1 MNPSHKLKEG
11 VETVPNFFEENK
23 KSPYG
28 EYLPV
33 RGLSIET
40 LKKFGARTNPDTGE
54 FFFDFYTYGT
64 KELGAVKK
72 RTTGKDFPFF
82 FKNNKTFNQLSH
94 FGANLFSGGK
104 YITVTEGEFDAM
116 SAFEMNGS
124 SFPVVSVKN
133 GVSTKYTQEDINYLE
148 GFERVYVCFDADE
161 PGKLGA
167 EHLAQSLSKNKAY
180 IVKLDPKLGK
190 DANDYLQKKLFKEFN
205 SAWWAAKP
213 YAPDDLIFGSD
224 TLSLI
229 EDTEEASSI
238 PYPWEGLNDLLHG
251 ARKGELVVV
260 TAGSGTGKC
269 FGKGTPVIKYDG
281 TIIPVEEVRD
291 GDVLLGPD
299 SRKRVV
305 SGTIKGY
312 GGLYLIEQL
321 NGNSYVVNEEHILCI
336 WNCKRNKYVNISV
349 KDFLQSSSTF
359 IKVAKGYK
367 STCVSFQKGK
377 EKLYIDPYWFGLW
390 LGDGISANT
399 GITTRDKEIIEYI
412 KRYSVRLDL
421 YPYVYED
428 NYYLSSDKGNSNPI
442 VYFLNKWDIKN
453 NKHIPHHYKIASE
466 QDRLLLLAGLLDSDG
481 HLCNGL
487 NTFEITQK
495 NKRLSK
501 DIIFLARSLGFSVS
515 CTTCLKSC
523 QTGAVGEY
531 ERMFIS
537 GDVNRVPTK
546 LKRKQATERKQI
558 KNVLHTGIKVSY
570 VGKGDYF
577 GFCVDKDHKFLLEDF
592 TVVHNSETVREIALN
607 VRKTTNEKIGLIFLE
622 ESLKRTVETLV
633 GMELGKNL
641 RLPENQKTPF
651 EEKQKA
657 WEALFK
663 DDEERIVF
671 WKHFGSNT
679 IEKVVSTIRYM
690 AVNFGARFIVLD
702 HISIIVSG
710 QQLAGGDERRTFDL
724 IMTELRTL
732 VQELDISL
740 FLVSHLKR
748 PDGTPHEEGAA
759 TSLAQLRGSGA
770 IGHLADIAIG
780 LERNGQAEDPWDRN
794 VTTIRVLKN
803 RFTGETGPACKVVWH
818 RDTGRLEEVTR
829 ENEED
834 IKQSFYRKINYV
846 VDDKNEKD
854 DV

>member
-1 MNPSHKLKEG
+1 MNSPTPTPTDSKTDGPKEPCIFEGCNSSDGLQPYVQTKAPYRRYFYCFVCKRTTLNPSHKLKDG
-11 VETVPNFFEENK
+11 KEEYENILYIPNK
-23 KSPYG
+23 KEFMFVTP
-28 EYLPV
+28 L

-40 LKKFGARTNPDTGE
+40 LSKFGVRTNPDTE
-54 FFFDFYTYGT
+54 EVFFDYYTYDT
-64 KELGAVKK
+64 KKLGAEK
-72 RTTGKDFPFF
+72 RRTRDKNFRFDY
-82 FKNNKTFNQLSH
+82 KNNKTFRDLSL
-94 FGANLFSGGK
+94 FGANLFQGGK

-133 GVSTKYTQEDINYLE
+133 GATSKFTQEDINYLE

-205 SAWWAAKP
+205 STWWAAKP

-260 TAGSGTGKC
+260 TAGSGTGK
-269 FGKGTPVIKYDG
+269 
-281 TIIPVEEVRD
+281 
-291 GDVLLGPD
+291 
-299 SRKRVV
+299 
-305 SGTIKGY
+305 
-312 GGLYLIEQL
+312 
-321 NGNSYVVNEEHILCI
+321 
-336 WNCKRNKYVNISV
+336 
-349 KDFLQSSSTF
+349 
-359 IKVAKGYK
+359 
-367 STCVSFQKGK
+367 
-377 EKLYIDPYWFGLW
+377 
-390 LGDGISANT
+390 
-399 GITTRDKEIIEYI
+399 
-412 KRYSVRLDL
+412 
-421 YPYVYED
+421 
-428 NYYLSSDKGNSNPI
+428 
-442 VYFLNKWDIKN
+442 
-453 NKHIPHHYKIASE
+453 
-466 QDRLLLLAGLLDSDG
+466 
-481 HLCNGL
+481 
-487 NTFEITQK
+487 
-495 NKRLSK
+495 
-501 DIIFLARSLGFSVS
+501 
-515 CTTCLKSC
+515 
-523 QTGAVGEY
+523 
-531 ERMFIS
+531 
-537 GDVNRVPTK
+537 
-546 LKRKQATERKQI
+546 
-558 KNVLHTGIKVSY
+558 
-570 VGKGDYF
+570 
-577 GFCVDKDHKFLLEDF
+577 
-592 TVVHNSETVREIALN
+592 SETVREIALN

-710 QQLAGGDERRTFDL
+710 QSLGGDERRTFDL

-829 ENEED
+829 DNEED
-834 IKQSFYRKINYV
+834 IKQAFYKKINYV
-846 VDDKNEKD
+846 MDEKNEKD

>member
-1 MNPSHKLKEG
+1 MNSLTTDKTDGSKEPCIFEGCNSSDGLQPYVQTKAPYRRYFYCFVCKRTTLNPSYKLKDGLQMVTVSLEG
-11 VETVPNFFEENK
+11 NGRI
-23 KSPYG
+23 SSG
-28 EYLPV
+28 EYLSI
-33 RGLSIET
+33 RGLSVET
-40 LKKFGARTNPDTGE
+40 LEKFGVRTNPDTE
-54 FFFDFYTYGT
+54 EVFFDYYTYDT
-64 KELGAVKK
+64 KELGAEK
-72 RTTGKDFPFF
+72 RRTKDKNFRFDYM
-82 FKNNKTFNQLSH
+82 NNKTFRDLSL

-133 GVSTKYTQEDINYLE
+133 GATSKFTQEDINYLE
-148 GFERVYVCFDADE
+148 GFERVYVCFDADD

-213 YAPDDLIFGSD
+213 YAPDDLVFGSD
-224 TLSLI
+224 TFSLI
-229 EDTEEASSI
+229 QDTEEASSI

-260 TAGSGTGKC
+260 TAGSGLGK
-269 FGKGTPVIKYDG
+269 T
-281 TIIPVEEVRD
+281 
-291 GDVLLGPD
+291 
-299 SRKRVV
+299 
-305 SGTIKGY
+305 
-312 GGLYLIEQL
+312 
-321 NGNSYVVNEEHILCI
+321 
-336 WNCKRNKYVNISV
+336 
-349 KDFLQSSSTF
+349 
-359 IKVAKGYK
+359 
-367 STCVSFQKGK
+367 
-377 EKLYIDPYWFGLW
+377 
-390 LGDGISANT
+390 
-399 GITTRDKEIIEYI
+399 EI
-412 KRYSVRLDL
+412 
-421 YPYVYED
+421 
-428 NYYLSSDKGNSNPI
+428 
-442 VYFLNKWDIKN
+442 
-453 NKHIPHHYKIASE
+453 
-466 QDRLLLLAGLLDSDG
+466 
-481 HLCNGL
+481 
-487 NTFEITQK
+487 
-495 NKRLSK
+495 
-501 DIIFLARSLGFSVS
+501 
-515 CTTCLKSC
+515 
-523 QTGAVGEY
+523 
-531 ERMFIS
+531 
-537 GDVNRVPTK
+537 
-546 LKRKQATERKQI
+546 
-558 KNVLHTGIKVSY
+558 
-570 VGKGDYF
+570 
-577 GFCVDKDHKFLLEDF
+577 
-592 TVVHNSETVREIALN
+592 VRELALN

-622 ESLKRTVETLV
+622 ESLKRSVETLV

-641 RLPENQKTPF
+641 RLPENQKTSF

-657 WEALFK
+657 WESLFK
-663 DDEERIVF
+663 DNEERIVF

-690 AVNFGARFIVLD
+690 AVNFGAKFIVLD

-710 QQLAGGDERRTFDL
+710 QQLTGGDERRTFDL

-770 IGHLADIAIG
+770 IGHLADIVIG
-780 LERNGQAEDPWDRN
+780 LERNGQELDPWVRN

-829 ENEED
+829 ENEEE

-854 DV
+854 DL